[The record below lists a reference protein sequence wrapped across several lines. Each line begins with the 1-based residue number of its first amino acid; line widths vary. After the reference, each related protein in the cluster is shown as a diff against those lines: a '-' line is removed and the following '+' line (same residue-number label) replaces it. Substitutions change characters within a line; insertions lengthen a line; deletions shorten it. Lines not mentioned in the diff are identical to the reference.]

1 MGHGIRDP
9 ARNALSVPQ
18 FYLIPKRFARRAPW
32 LTAIAQKVESA
43 GIRSVFWL
51 VRKLSLE
58 RASQLAAFVFGL
70 IAPFS
75 DKAKKARTNLGIAFP
90 DSTETWRD
98 QTTKE
103 IFRSLGRSATDL
115 IKLPQIWDEREQRI
129 DFVVHP
135 KAHEIMH
142 SKHPAIYVTAHVGP
156 WQVAPLVTRYY
167 GLTISTI
174 YAPESNPVVAQ
185 LLMELRESLGERLI
199 ASDAGLRPLIK
210 ELQSG
215 NSINMAMDTR
225 VDTGKL
231 VPFFGREALTST
243 GAAGLALRT
252 GAALVPARA
261 ERLPR
266 GRFRITVY
274 EPLVSNRPDAPQKE
288 QVLALTAAIN
298 RHFEDWIREYPEQ
311 WICLKRR
318 WPKAHKL

>member
-1 MGHGIRDP
+1 VGHGLRDT

-18 FYLIPKRFARRAPW
+18 FYIIPKRFARKAPW
-32 LTAIAQKVESA
+32 LAAIVQKVESA
-43 GIRSVFWL
+43 GIRLVFWL
-51 VRKLSLE
+51 VRKLPLE
-58 RASQLAAFVFGL
+58 RANQLSAFVFGL
-70 IAPFS
+70 TAPFS
-75 DKAKKARTNLGIAFP
+75 DKANKARANLAIAFP
-90 DSTETWRD
+90 DSTEAWRD
-98 QTTKE
+98 HTTRQ
-103 IFRSLGRSATDL
+103 IFRSLGHSATEL

-135 KAHEIMH
+135 KAHEIMD
-142 SKHPAIYVTAHVGP
+142 SKYPAIYVSAHVGP
-156 WQVAPLVTRYY
+156 WQVAPLVTKLY
-167 GLTISTI
+167 GLTICTI

-199 ASDAGLRPLIK
+199 ASKAGMRPLIK
-210 ELQSG
+210 ELQAG

-225 VDTGKL
+225 VDSGKL

-252 GAALVPARA
+252 GAALIPARA

-266 GRFRITVY
+266 GRYRITVY
-274 EPLVSNRPDAPQKE
+274 EPLESDRPDAPQKE

-298 RHFEDWIREYPEQ
+298 RYFEDWIREYPEQ